1 MIGQFYEG
9 RVLERKNAMKL
20 AICPGSFD
28 PVTIGHLDI
37 IGRARKI
44 FDHVI
49 VAVMVNPEK
58 HTMFTTEERIAL
70 IQKCTKDMEDVEVV
84 SFDGLL
90 ADYAKMRG
98 ATAIVKG
105 LRAMSDFEYEFQ
117 QALTNRKLNPELETV
132 FMITRAENMF
142 LSSSIVKQIASF
154 GGDVSNFV
162 PACILDDIKERI
174 YAAKK

>member
-1 MIGQFYEG
+1 MRI
-9 RVLERKNAMKL
+9 

>member
-1 MIGQFYEG
+1 
-9 RVLERKNAMKL
+9 MKL
-20 AICPGSFD
+20 AICPGGFD

>member
-1 MIGQFYEG
+1 
-9 RVLERKNAMKL
+9 MKL

-105 LRAMSDFEYEFQ
+105 LRACPTSNMNSSKRLQ
-117 QALTNRKLNPELETV
+117 TGSS
-132 FMITRAENMF
+132 TRNWKPF
-142 LSSSIVKQIASF
+142 S
-154 GGDVSNFV
+154 
-162 PACILDDIKERI
+162 
-174 YAAKK
+174 

>member
-1 MIGQFYEG
+1 M
-9 RVLERKNAMKL
+9 ERKNAMKL
-20 AICPGSFD
+20 EICPGSFD

>member
-1 MIGQFYEG
+1 
-9 RVLERKNAMKL
+9 MKL

-105 LRAMSDFEYEFQ
+105 VRAMSDFEYEFQ

>member
-1 MIGQFYEG
+1 MNKT
-9 RVLERKNAMKL
+9 V
-20 AICPGSFD
+20 ICPGSFD

>member
-1 MIGQFYEG
+1 MLTGIY
-9 RVLERKNAMKL
+9 
-20 AICPGSFD
+20 PGSFD

>member
-1 MIGQFYEG
+1 
-9 RVLERKNAMKL
+9 MKL

-105 LRAMSDFEYEFQ
+105 MRALSDFEYEFQ

>member
-1 MIGQFYEG
+1 
-9 RVLERKNAMKL
+9 MKL
-20 AICPGSFD
+20 AICRGSFD
-28 PVTIGHLDI
+28 PVTIRQLDI

-142 LSSSIVKQIASF
+142 LSSSIVKQIARF

>member
-1 MIGQFYEG
+1 
-9 RVLERKNAMKL
+9 MKL

-174 YAAKK
+174 CAAKK

>member
-1 MIGQFYEG
+1 
-9 RVLERKNAMKL
+9 MKL

-154 GGDVSNFV
+154 GGDVSNLYRRAFWTTSR
-162 PACILDDIKERI
+162 KESMPQRSE
-174 YAAKK
+174 APWLGTRFPNR

>member
-1 MIGQFYEG
+1 
-9 RVLERKNAMKL
+9 MKL

-162 PACILDDIKERI
+162 PACILDDIKEGI

>member
-1 MIGQFYEG
+1 
-9 RVLERKNAMKL
+9 MKL

-49 VAVMVNPEK
+49 VAVMVNPEN

>member
-1 MIGQFYEG
+1 
-9 RVLERKNAMKL
+9 MKL

-174 YAAKK
+174 YAEKK

>member
-1 MIGQFYEG
+1 
-9 RVLERKNAMKL
+9 MKI
-20 AICPGSFD
+20 AICPGRFD
-28 PVTIGHLDI
+28 PVTLGHLDI
-37 IGRARKI
+37 IERARKI
-44 FDHVI
+44 LDHVI

-70 IQKCTKDMEDVEVV
+70 IQKCTNGMSGVEVV

-117 QALTNRKLNPELETV
+117 QALTNRKLNSEVESV
-132 FMITRAENMF
+132 FMITRAENMV
-142 LSSSIVKQIASF
+142 LSSSIVKQIANF

-162 PACILDDIKERI
+162 PACILDDIKERM

>member
-1 MIGQFYEG
+1 
-9 RVLERKNAMKL
+9 MKL
-20 AICPGSFD
+20 AMCPGSFD

-37 IGRARKI
+37 IGRARNI

-174 YAAKK
+174 YASKK

>member
-1 MIGQFYEG
+1 
-9 RVLERKNAMKL
+9 LERKNAMKL

>member
-1 MIGQFYEG
+1 
-9 RVLERKNAMKL
+9 MKL

-98 ATAIVKG
+98 ATAIVKDVYKRQ
-105 LRAMSDFEYEFQ
+105 LRQAAACVSRMSIAFCGS
-117 QALTNRKLNPELETV
+117 LSR
-132 FMITRAENMF
+132 RR
-142 LSSSIVKQIASF
+142 SSSSSSVEKAE
-154 GGDVSNFV
+154 DAVSVF
-162 PACILDDIKERI
+162 KR
-174 YAAKK
+174 

>member
-1 MIGQFYEG
+1 
-9 RVLERKNAMKL
+9 MKL

>member
-1 MIGQFYEG
+1 
-9 RVLERKNAMKL
+9 MKL

-44 FDHVI
+44 FDQVI

>member
-84 SFDGLL
+84 SFDGL
-90 ADYAKMRG
+90 
-98 ATAIVKG
+98 
-105 LRAMSDFEYEFQ
+105 
-117 QALTNRKLNPELETV
+117 
-132 FMITRAENMF
+132 
-142 LSSSIVKQIASF
+142 F
-154 GGDVSNFV
+154 GGLCQDAWGNCDCQGVARHV
-162 PACILDDIKERI
+162 RLRI
-174 YAAKK
+174 

>member
-1 MIGQFYEG
+1 
-9 RVLERKNAMKL
+9 MKL

-70 IQKCTKDMEDVEVV
+70 IQKCTKDMDDVEVV

-142 LSSSIVKQIASF
+142 LSSSIVKQIAGF

>member
-1 MIGQFYEG
+1 
-9 RVLERKNAMKL
+9 MKL
-20 AICPGSFD
+20 AMCPGSFD

-142 LSSSIVKQIASF
+142 LSSSIVKQNASF
-154 GGDVSNFV
+154 GGDVSNLSL
-162 PACILDDIKERI
+162 IHS
-174 YAAKK
+174 